1 MRFHTCTFVLLV
13 AAVAAAAVL
22 CIPQPL
28 VAASAACLTQGRPL
42 RIVDRK
48 DVVIDGFCP
57 DGKSGH
63 SGKRNAPFSILVKN
77 ARRVT
82 IKNLS
87 LTVDARADSAVT
99 IVNAGDVVIENNQ
112 FRGGKKGK
120 ALILIRSVDGG
131 TVDNITIRDNTFTDS
146 PAVAIVV
153 DSWKFNPQR
162 KIENIVIERNRF
174 EKIFQAVRFVQS
186 AAYSQAANRPRN
198 IRIVDNTLKAI
209 DHVGILAIWGGGDRS
224 EIADNILEDIC
235 RDTDKKCNAVSCE
248 YCDGGSI
255 TGNRISTVGN
265 CAGCRGDG
273 AGIILDWEHKDPKYL
288 TTNVTVSRNRIDGC
302 RHALGGGGIILWKAD
317 HTAVFSNQI
326 SDSRIGIILS
336 NPETTDNLVYNND
349 VRSSDAG
356 IQLKQKTGNNA
367 IYNNQ
372 VVENRMD
379 VTDASGKGRNAIT
392 NNYYQTC
399 EGCDNQANIQ
409 SRQRFTADRCSGG
422 KIDGRERRPFTDIA
436 GKRPSRR
443 PIGAEDCP

>member
-1 MRFHTCTFVLLV
+1 MRSHTFPFVLL
-13 AAVAAAAVL
+13 AVAVVSAAVL
-22 CIPQPL
+22 WIPRPL
-28 VAASAACLTQGRPL
+28 MAVSAECLTPGRPL
-42 RIVDRK
+42 RIVGRD
-48 DVVIDGFCP
+48 DVVIDGVCP
-57 DGKSGH
+57 DGNSGRPVKQ
-63 SGKRNAPFSILVKN
+63 SAPFSILVKN

-82 IKNLS
+82 IRNLS
-87 LTVDARADSAVT
+87 LTVDARADSAIT
-99 IVNAGDVVIENNQ
+99 IVNAADVVIENNR

-153 DSWKFNPQR
+153 DSWKFHPR
-162 KIENIVIERNRF
+162 RRIENIVIERNRF
-174 EKIFQAVRFVQS
+174 ERIYQAVRFVQS
-186 AAYSQAANRPRN
+186 LAYSQAANRPRN
-198 IRIVDNTLKAI
+198 IRIVNNTLKAI
-209 DHVGILAIWGGGDRS
+209 GHVGILAIWGGGERS
-224 EIADNILEDIC
+224 EIADNLLEDIC
-235 RDTDKKCNAVSCE
+235 RDTDRKCNAVSCE

-273 AGIILDWEHKDPKYL
+273 AGIILDWEHKDPKFL

-317 HTAVFSNQI
+317 RTAVFSNRI

-349 VRSSDAG
+349 VRSSDVG
-356 IQLKQKTGNNA
+356 IQLKQKTGSNA

-372 VVENRMD
+372 VVENRLD
-379 VTDASGKGRNAIT
+379 VADASKTGRNTIS
-392 NNYYQTC
+392 NNYYETC
-399 EGCDNQANIQ
+399 EGCDDQTNIR
-409 SRQRFTADRCSGG
+409 SRRRFTADRCRGG
-422 KIDGRERRPFTDIA
+422 KIDGREPRPFTDIT
-436 GKRPSRR
+436 GKRSSSR